1 MFAGTPS
8 MLYVSLDRIWT
19 TTPLCPGSPQ
29 FPDHCPLGG
38 KQFLDIL
45 WGMYAA
51 AAAAP
56 QLQRTSLEMPA
67 R

>member
-1 MFAGTPS
+1 

-38 KQFLDIL
+38 KQFLDLL

-51 AAAAP
+51 ALLPLKACSP
-56 QLQRTSLEMPA
+56 CRL
-67 R
+67 